1 MEKVKIDPVVFW
13 SSLIVIVAATLLL
26 VVNRESA
33 EPVLN
38 SLMTAITYKLDWAFQ
53 LLTIGLFILLVWL
66 IFGRYG
72 KIKLGEGKP
81 EFSNFSWGAMLFCA
95 GMGTSIMFWSI
106 MEPIY
111 YYIGPPF
118 GIEANSNEAAE
129 WAVTYGLF
137 HWGISAWALYALPTV
152 TIAYS
157 FFVKKQSSLKISTAC
172 RGALG
177 KYADGWV
184 GKLID
189 ILVIWSLVGGL
200 GTSLG
205 LGVPMISAV
214 IGEILG
220 MEQSL
225 GLSIVIVAIW
235 TAIYCTSAYFGLY
248 KGIRKLSDFNVYM
261 ALGLALFVLLAG
273 PTLFILSYFTNSLGL
288 MLQNIVQMS
297 FYTDPINKGGFPQ
310 AWTVFYWAW
319 FAATAPFMG
328 LFVARIS
335 KGRTIK
341 ELISSVL
348 LWGSLGSWLYFAV
361 FGGYSMHLELNDI
374 LPVAQILNDSGGPA
388 AIVEVLK
395 TLPLSKLVLIFFV
408 VLGFIFLATSLD
420 SATYILSAIATKEL
434 KDQQE
439 PARWHRLLW
448 GAILAVMAVALMM
461 IGGLGVVQTSSV
473 IVSVPVIIIYI
484 LLTISLL
491 RWLKQDYGS
500 VPIKQIEEG
509 KKSGS
514 ESNSTLEV

>member
-1 MEKVKIDPVVFW
+1 MNKVKIDPIVFW
-13 SSLIVIVAATLLL
+13 SSFVVVVAATLAL
-26 VVNRESA
+26 VLNRETA

-38 SLMTAITYKLDWAFQ
+38 QLMTDITFQLDWVFQ
-53 LLTIGLFILLVWL
+53 FLTVGLFVLLLWL

-72 KIKLGEGKP
+72 RIKLGEGNP

-111 YYIGPPF
+111 YYTGPPF
-118 GIEANSNEAAE
+118 GIKPNSNEAAE

-137 HWGISAWALYALPTV
+137 HWGISAWSLYALPTV

-172 RGALG
+172 RGVLG

-214 IGEILG
+214 IGEVFG

-225 GLSIVIVAIW
+225 KLSIIIILIW
-235 TAIYCTSAYFGLY
+235 TVIYCSSAYLGLY
-248 KGIRKLSDFNVYM
+248 KGIRKLSDFNVY
-261 ALGLALFVLLAG
+261 LALALAVFVLIAG
-273 PTLFILSYFTNSLGL
+273 PTLFILSNFSNSLGL
-288 MLQNIVQMS
+288 MLQNIVYMS

-310 AWTVFYWAW
+310 SWTVFYWAW

-335 KGRTIK
+335 KGRTIR
-341 ELISSVL
+341 ELISAIL
-348 LWGSLGSWLYFAV
+348 LWGTLGSWLYFAV
-361 FGGYSMHLELNDI
+361 FGGYSLHLQINDI
-374 LPVAQILNDSGGPA
+374 LPITQILEAQGGPA
-388 AIVEVLK
+388 AVVAVLK
-395 TLPLSKLVLIFFV
+395 TLPLSGIVLPFFV
-408 VLGFIFLATSLD
+408 ILGFIFLATSLD

-434 KDQQE
+434 KDGQE

-448 GAILAVMAVALMM
+448 GATLAIMAVALLI
-461 IGGLGVVQTSSV
+461 IGGLKVIQTSAV
-473 IVSVPVIIIYI
+473 IVSVPVIIIYL
-484 LLTISLL
+484 LLTFSLL
-491 RWLKQDYGS
+491 RWLKNDYGVS
-500 VPIKQIEEG
+500 SSITNEP
-509 KKSGS
+509 
-514 ESNSTLEV
+514 EVKTETQKVQ